1 MRGRTLLFLIALAA
15 SARAQSSYVH
25 FENAQVHPL
34 RASSDGTRLFVCNTA
49 DDRLEVYS
57 LTDIDRPVLIRDI
70 PVGLEPVS
78 VTPRTSDE
86 VWVANGLSDSV
97 SIVSIEL
104 GAVIATLRVVDE
116 PSDIAF
122 ANGRAFV
129 TAAAKDEVHVFDAT
143 TRALLAK
150 IPISA
155 KDPRALAVRGNSVYV
170 LSQRSGND
178 TTLVPYAQAPA
189 PPLPTNPNL
198 PLAPQQAVIVAEDD
212 PAWASVVT
220 WTLPDRDVFE
230 LDATTLTVAK
240 VFTALGT
247 SNFDLV
253 AHPNT
258 NELFIANTD
267 ARNLVR
273 FEPNLRGHAI
283 DSRVTR
289 LVATATPTKTVFD
302 LNPGVNYAQLPNS
315 TALANALAEPTGL
328 ALDANAGRLYVAAQ
342 GTDRIG
348 VLSLAGSI
356 LSRIEV
362 GDTPGALVDSKTKRG
377 PRALALHPTAARL
390 YVLNRL
396 SNSLAVID
404 TQLLAK
410 IREQP
415 LAHDPLPTNV
425 SLGRRFLYDAKRSG
439 NGTLS
444 CAACH
449 VDGDVDGLAWDLGD
463 PNGVMEAPPP
473 NQPAAVLMHPMKGPT
488 TTQSLRGLD
497 TPPFHWR
504 GDRENL
510 LAFNGAFASVLGG
523 AQLGASD
530 LNLLFDFLVAT
541 KFPPNPRE
549 NLDRTLKT
557 APAGANEAAGFAAFQ
572 FMVPSS
578 GSCAS
583 CHALPQGSNGLII
596 PASVLQEPQQMK
608 IPQLRNLYRKVGKPS
623 GTATGKS
630 GFGFVHDGSLPNL
643 NAFLAQPVFS
653 IWPADTKDDLV
664 EFLLAFDTGVA
675 PTVGYQVTLDATT
688 AGGATTASDC
698 ALLESQAALGNCE
711 LVAKGVLFGEPHGLV
726 YDTATAR
733 FTSDRTGLGPFTVA
747 QLKSQALG
755 GSAVWTLTGVP
766 LFSGVRI
773 GVDRDQDGVKDG
785 DEGVV
790 DLGGATTACS
800 GSIAIFANGEPAIGD
815 SLFAVV
821 AHHAAPFAAG
831 GVVIGGGAPGV
842 PFTVGRVP
850 LGVTF
855 HADAHGFAFA
865 TCPLP
870 NVPALVGVDL
880 YARAYFE
887 DACAPG
893 GLARSDTL
901 RITIQ
906 P

>member
-1 MRGRTLLFLIALAA
+1 MRGSTLLLLIALAA
-15 SARAQSSYVH
+15 VGRAQSSYVH
-25 FENAQVHPL
+25 FESAQVHPI
-34 RASSDGTRLFVCNTA
+34 RVSSDGTRLFVCNTA
-49 DDRLEVYS
+49 DNRLEVYS
-57 LTDIDRPVLIRDI
+57 LADVDRPVLLRDI

-78 VTPRTSDE
+78 VTPRTNDE

-97 SIVSIEL
+97 SVVSVDAGNVL
-104 GAVIATLRVVDE
+104 ATLRVVDE

-129 TAAAKDEVHVFDAT
+129 TAAAKDEVHVFDAA
-143 TRALLAK
+143 TRAFVAK

-178 TTLVPYAQAPA
+178 TTVVPYGQAPA
-189 PPLPTNPNL
+189 PPVPTNPNL
-198 PLAPQQAVIVAEDD
+198 PLAPQQALIVAEDD
-212 PAWASVVT
+212 PAWSSIVT

-230 LDATTLTVAK
+230 IDATTLAVAK
-240 VFTALGT
+240 VFTGLGT
-247 SNFDLV
+247 TNFDLV

-289 LVATATPTKTVFD
+289 LAAGATPVKTVFD
-302 LNPGVNYAQLPNS
+302 LNPGVNYAQLPNA

-328 ALDANAGRLYVAAQ
+328 ALDVNAGRLYVAAQ
-342 GTDRIG
+342 GTDRIA
-348 VLSLAGSI
+348 VLSFAGSI
-356 LSRIEV
+356 QARIEL
-362 GDTPGALVDSKTKRG
+362 GDTPGALVDSKKKRG
-377 PRALALHPTAARL
+377 PRGLALHPTAARL
-390 YVLNRL
+390 YVSNRL

-404 TQLLAK
+404 TQALAK
-410 IREQP
+410 IHEQP
-415 LAHDPLPTNV
+415 LAHDPLPPNV

-439 NGTLS
+439 NGTMS

-449 VDGDVDGLAWDLGD
+449 IDGDVDGLAWDLGD
-463 PNGVMEAPPP
+463 PNGVMEPPPP
-473 NQPAAVLMHPMKGPT
+473 NQPAAVPMHPMKGPM

-510 LAFNGAFASVLGG
+510 LAFNAAFATVMGG
-523 AQLGASD
+523 PQLGASD

-541 KFPPNPRE
+541 KYPPNPRQ

-557 APAGANEAAGFAAFQ
+557 TPAAANEAAGLAAFQ
-572 FMVPSS
+572 FMIPSA

-583 CHALPQGSNGLII
+583 CHSLPQGSNGLII

-608 IPQLRNLYRKVGKPS
+608 IPHLRNLYRKVGKPS

-630 GFGFVHDGSLPNL
+630 GFGFVHDGSLSNL
-643 NAFLAQPVFS
+643 AAFLAQPVFA

-664 EFLLAFDTGVA
+664 EFLLAFDTGEA
-675 PTVGYQVTLDATT
+675 PTVGYQVTLDAAST
-688 AGGATTASDC
+688 GGATADC

-711 LVAKGVLFGEPHGLV
+711 LVAKGTFQGKAHGLV
-726 YDTATAR
+726 YDAANAR
-733 FTSDRTGLGPFTVA
+733 FSSDKNGFGPFTVA

-755 GSAVWTLTGVP
+755 GTAVWTLTGVP
-766 LFSGVRI
+766 LLSGPRI

-785 DEGVV
+785 DEGIV
-790 DLGGATTACS
+790 DLGGATSACS
-800 GSIAIFANGEPAIGD
+800 GSIEVFANGEPSID
-815 SLFAVV
+815 NSLFAVV
-821 AHHAAPFAAG
+821 AHRAAPFAVG
-831 GVVIGGGAPGV
+831 GVVIGGGPPGV
-842 PFTVGRVP
+842 PFLVGRIP
-850 LGVTF
+850 IGATF
-855 HADAHGFAFA
+855 HADAHGFAFE
-865 TCPLP
+865 TFPLP
-870 NVPALVGVDL
+870 NDPTLIGVDV
-880 YARAYFE
+880 YARAYFK

-893 GLARSDTL
+893 GLARSSTL